1 MIPVA
6 VMSIAAARNKL
17 RFNISAKKKLLGRE
31 SILSFYS
38 SLN

>member
-17 RFNISAKKKLLGRE
+17 RFNISAKKKFLE
-31 SILSFYS
+31 EKVFSVFVPV
-38 SLN
+38 